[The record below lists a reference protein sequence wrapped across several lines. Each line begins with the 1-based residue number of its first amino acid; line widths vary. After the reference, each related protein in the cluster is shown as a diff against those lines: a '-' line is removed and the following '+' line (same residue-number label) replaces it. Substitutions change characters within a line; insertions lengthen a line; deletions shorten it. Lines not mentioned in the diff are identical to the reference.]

1 MEPNRCMICG
11 AVISDNNTDGIGWGC
26 MANVVKPA
34 IKETMWEVYG
44 LNIWQDKV
52 MMVKKAFIEAYAG
65 VKFRNEFK
73 RGFYDSMQKAERVS
87 KKQLQI
93 MMDMLFDKGI
103 NLSFKGIFERYEQ
116 MVQSG
121 HCDEQYK
128 ANIAKFRQIYLGKR
142 KNKTEE

>member
-11 AVISDNNTDGIGWGC
+11 AVISDNNMDGIGFGC

-52 MMVKKAFIEAYAG
+52 TKVKEAFLEVYAN

-93 MMDMLFDKGI
+93 MMDMLSEKGI
-103 NLSFKGIFERYEQ
+103 CLSFKSIFEHYEA

-121 HCDEQYK
+121 HCNEQYK
-128 ANIAKFRQIYLGKR
+128 ANITKHKKMYLSGR
-142 KNKTEE
+142 KNQKED